1 MGRAGEGV
9 GECAWGGSV
18 RCGVNMVNCAGEGG
32 FGVDAGGGGGDARAG
47 FGGGGVGAVVA
58 SGVDEEG
65 GCGGE
70 RENAEKMFYEE

>member
-1 MGRAGEGV
+1 MGEG
-9 GECAWGGSV
+9 AWEGSV
-18 RCGVNMVNCAGEGG
+18 RRGVSMVNRAGKGG
-32 FGVDAGGGGGDARAG
+32 FGVDVGGGEGDARAG

-70 RENAEKMFYEE
+70 RENAEKISYEE

>member
-1 MGRAGEGV
+1 M
-9 GECAWGGSV
+9 W
-18 RCGVNMVNCAGEGG
+18 
-32 FGVDAGGGGGDARAG
+32 GGGGDARAG

-70 RENAEKMFYEE
+70 REKAEKIFYEE